1 MTFFFGASLA
11 LGRTLEL
18 LLNPTTELVMAGYHY
33 KIHFGV
39 HITIPLRNGLL
50 FLHRMREDNASK
62 GRYFLFILSA
72 HEESTY
78 QVFSPF
84 QFVKNGMAGIEFF
97 SNFSCSQSKNQL
109 H

>member
-33 KIHFGV
+33 KIHFWV
-39 HITIPLRNGLL
+39 HITIPSRNGL
-50 FLHRMREDNASK
+50 FLHRIREDNASK
-62 GRYFLFILSA
+62 GQYFLFILSA

-84 QFVKNGMAGIEFF
+84 QFV
-97 SNFSCSQSKNQL
+97 SNAD
-109 H
+109 